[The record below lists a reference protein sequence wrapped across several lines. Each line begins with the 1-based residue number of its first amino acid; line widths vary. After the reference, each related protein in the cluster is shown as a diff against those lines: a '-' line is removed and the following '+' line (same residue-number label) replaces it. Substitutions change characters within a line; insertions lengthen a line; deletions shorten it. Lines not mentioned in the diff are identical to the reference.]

1 MKDELKLFGLVPLFA
16 VAAALSTAAMWQ
28 IYAMTLIEV
37 IPGDRAVLACVVFG
51 LIGPPIVWAAVL
63 LATRSQ
69 RKPGLRELRRPAAIG
84 IGIVLATEIGF
95 YVPLGFFAI
104 AFH

>member
-1 MKDELKLFGLVPLFA
+1 MKHELKLFGLVPLFA
-16 VAAALSTAAMWQ
+16 VVGALSTAVMWQ
-28 IYAMTLIEV
+28 VFAMTLMDV
-37 IPGDRAVLACVVFG
+37 VPSDLAVLACVVFG
-51 LIGPPIVWAAVL
+51 LIGPPVVWAAVL

-84 IGIVLATEIGF
+84 IGIVFATEVGF

-104 AFH
+104 ALQ